1 MDSNSLN
8 QQLSAQR
15 RAAEEVDAKRRA
27 TEIGAP
33 YLDLVSVSVPTEID
47 AMQLVPEVEAR
58 EALMVPLQ
66 LLKKKLTLA
75 TLDTRLPKTLELLKK
90 LKDSGYELEIF
101 ITSKTGLDHA
111 WDHYQFVPEKGVKEI
126 TGSVD
131 LNSKH
136 LEETIRSVD
145 SLQKFSTALE
155 NVPTTLTS
163 EVLEFILSG
172 ALALKSSDIHLE
184 PNEKGG
190 LVRLRLDGVLK
201 DGYNK
206 LEPKVFKA
214 IITRLK
220 LLSGLKI
227 NLSEEP
233 QDGRF
238 TFRLEDREIEVR
250 LSIIPSEYGQTA
262 VLRILDPKSLV
273 TELTS
278 LGFRP
283 DDLNLVEEE
292 LKKPD
297 GLILNTGPT
306 GSGKTTTLYAF
317 LQKVRSP
324 EIKIITV
331 EDPIEYR
338 LAGISQT
345 QVDPE
350 AGYTFASGLRSIL
363 RQDPDVILIGEIR
376 DGETAEIGLNAAL
389 TGHMVFST
397 LHTNDAVGAI
407 PRLLELGSRPQ
418 SVGPALSLVIA
429 QRLVRRLCV
438 DCKKAIT
445 PTPEQI
451 NKFQEFIKSLPTRV
465 NQKDFEKINLYGA
478 VGCEKCHG
486 SGYKGRVS
494 IFELFHVGDAEE
506 EVIYKDPTEME
517 LKRLAKTQG
526 MVTMQED
533 GVLKTIQ
540 GTTTFDEVER
550 LTGPISWLSNE
561 LRTGK

>member
-1 MDSNSLN
+1 MDNNSLN
-8 QQLSAQR
+8 QQLFAQR

-27 TEIGAP
+27 AEIGAP

-58 EALMVPLQ
+58 EALIVPLQ
-66 LLKKKLTLA
+66 LLKKKLTIA
-75 TLDTRLPKTLELLKK
+75 ALDTRLPKTLELLKN
-90 LKDSGYELEIF
+90 LKDNNYELEVF

-136 LEETIRSVD
+136 LEETIKSVD
-145 SLQKFSTALE
+145 SLQKFSLALE

-338 LAGISQT
+338 LSGISQT

-429 QRLVRRLCV
+429 QRLVRRLCT
-438 DCKKAIT
+438 DCKKSIT

-451 NKFQEFIKSLPTRV
+451 NKFQEFIKSLPARV
-465 NQKDFEKINLYGA
+465 NQKDFEKINLFEA

-494 IFELFHVGDAEE
+494 IFELFHVSDAEE
-506 EVIYKDPTEME
+506 EAIYKDPTEME
-517 LKRLAKTQG
+517 LKRLAKSQG

-540 GTTTFDEVER
+540 GTTTFNEVER

>member
-1 MDSNSLN
+1 MNN
-8 QQLSAQR
+8 QLFAQR
-15 RAAEEVDAKRRA
+15 RAAEEADAKRRA
-27 TEIGAP
+27 AEIGAP

-47 AMQLVPEVEAR
+47 AMQLVSETESR
-58 EALMVPLQ
+58 ESLIVPLQ

-75 TLDTRLPKTLELLKK
+75 ALDTRLPQTAALFKK
-90 LKDSGYELEIF
+90 LKDAGYELEIF
-101 ITSKTGLDHA
+101 ITSKNGLEHA
-111 WDHYQFVPEKGVKEI
+111 WDHYQFVPVRETEKI
-126 TGSVD
+126 TGSFNLD
-131 LNSKH
+131 SKN
-136 LEETIRSVD
+136 LEAALKSVD
-145 SLQKFSTALE
+145 SLQKFTAAIE
-155 NVPTTLTS
+155 KVPTAFTS
-163 EVLEFILSG
+163 EILEFILSG
-172 ALALKSSDIHLE
+172 ALSLKSSDIHLE
-184 PNEKGG
+184 PVAGGG
-190 LVRLRLDGVLK
+190 LVRFRLDGVLK
-201 DGYNK
+201 DAYSGLDSK
-206 LEPKVFKA
+206 IFHS

-227 NLSEEP
+227 NLSDEP

-238 TFRLEDREIEVR
+238 TFRLENREIEVR

-273 TELTS
+273 SELTK

-283 DDLNLVEEE
+283 DDLSIVEEE

-389 TGHMVFST
+389 TGHLVFST

-418 SVGPALSLVIA
+418 TIGPALSLVIA
-429 QRLVRRLCV
+429 QRLVRRLCENCRKPVVLSANQEKQLKEFLSGLPKRV
-438 DCKKAIT
+438 DQQNFSEIKI
-445 PTPEQI
+445 
-451 NKFQEFIKSLPTRV
+451 FQ
-465 NQKDFEKINLYGA
+465 A
-478 VGCEKCHG
+478 VGCEKCHD
-486 SGYKGRVS
+486 SGYAGRVS
-494 IFELFHVGDAEE
+494 IFELFRVTDPEE
-506 EVIYKDPTEME
+506 EAIYKDPTEIE
-517 LKRLAKTQG
+517 LKHLAKAQG

-533 GVLKTIQ
+533 GVLKIIQ
-540 GTTTFDEVER
+540 GTTTFSEVER
-550 LTGPISWLSNE
+550 LTGPISWLSDD
-561 LRTGK
+561 LRGEK

>member
-1 MDSNSLN
+1 MNSDSLN
-8 QQLSAQR
+8 DQLFTQR
-15 RAAEEVDAKRRA
+15 RAAEEADAKRRA
-27 TEIGAP
+27 AEIGAP

-47 AMQLVPEVEAR
+47 AMQLVPETEAR
-58 EALMVPLQ
+58 AALIVPLQ

-75 TLDTRLPKTLELLKK
+75 ALDIRLPQTSDLFNK
-90 LKDSGYELEIF
+90 LKTSGYELEIF
-101 ITSKTGLDHA
+101 ITSKNGLEHA
-111 WDHYQFVPEKGVKEI
+111 WDHYQFVPVKETKDI
-126 TGSVD
+126 TGTVD
-131 LNSKH
+131 LNSKN
-136 LEETIRSVD
+136 LEAVIKSVD
-145 SLQKFSTALE
+145 SLQKFTIALKE
-155 NVPTTLTS
+155 VPTALTS
-163 EVLEFILSG
+163 EILEFILSG

-184 PNEKGG
+184 PTAEGG

-201 DGYNK
+201 DAFHG
-206 LEPKVFKA
+206 LDLKVFHS

-227 NLSEEP
+227 NLSSEP

-238 TFRLEDREIEVR
+238 TFRLENREIEVR

-262 VLRILDPKSLV
+262 VLRILDPRSLV

-283 DDLNLVEEE
+283 DDLKIVEEE

-389 TGHMVFST
+389 TGHQVFST

-418 SVGPALSLVIA
+418 TVGPALSLIIA
-429 QRLVRRLCV
+429 QRLVRRLCTN
-438 DCKKAIT
+438 CKKVVT
-445 PTPEQI
+445 LTSDQT
-451 NKFQEFIKSLPTRV
+451 NKFQEFIKSLPIRV
-465 NQKDFEKINLYGA
+465 NQKDFEKIQIHQA
-478 VGCEKCHG
+478 VGCEKCHD
-486 SGYKGRVS
+486 SGYTGRVS
-494 IFELFHVGDAEE
+494 IFELFQVGDAEE
-506 EVIYKDPTEME
+506 ESIYKDPTEIE
-517 LKRLAKTQG
+517 LKHLAKTQG

-533 GVLKTIQ
+533 GVLKIIQ
-540 GTTTFDEVER
+540 GTTTFEEVER
-550 LTGPISWLSNE
+550 LTGPISWLPNE
-561 LRTGK
+561 LRGGK

>member
-1 MDSNSLN
+1 MNSDSLN
-8 QQLSAQR
+8 DQLFAQR
-15 RAAEEVDAKRRA
+15 RAAEEADAKRRA

-47 AMQLVPEVEAR
+47 AMQLVQETEAR
-58 EALMVPLQ
+58 AALIVPLQ

-75 TLDTRLPKTLELLKK
+75 ALDTRLPQTTELLNK
-90 LKDSGYELEIF
+90 LKTSGYELEIF
-101 ITSKTGLDHA
+101 ITSKNGLEHA
-111 WDHYQFVPEKGVKEI
+111 WDHYQFVPAENAKDI
-126 TGSVD
+126 TGAVN
-131 LNSKH
+131 LNSKQ
-136 LEETIRSVD
+136 LEEAIKAVD
-145 SLQKFSTALE
+145 SLQKFTAAIQ

-163 EVLEFILSG
+163 EILEFILSG
-172 ALALKSSDIHLE
+172 ALVLKSSDIHLE
-184 PNEKGG
+184 PAAQGG

-201 DGYNK
+201 DAYRG
-206 LEPKVFKA
+206 LDPKVFHS

-227 NLSEEP
+227 NLSAEP

-238 TFRLEDREIEVR
+238 TFRLEGREIEVR

-273 TELTS
+273 TELTG

-283 DDLNLVEEE
+283 DDLQIVEEQ

-338 LAGISQT
+338 LADISQT

-389 TGHMVFST
+389 TGHQVFST

-418 SVGPALSLVIA
+418 TVGPALSLIIA
-429 QRLVRRLCV
+429 QRLVRRLCLNCRKSV
-438 DCKKAIT
+438 SLSAD
-445 PTPEQI
+445 
-451 NKFQEFIKSLPTRV
+451 QEKSLQDFLKTMPARV
-465 NQKDFEKINLYGA
+465 NQKDFEKIQIYQA
-478 VGCEKCHG
+478 VGCEKCHS
-486 SGYKGRVS
+486 SGYTGRIS
-494 IFELFHVGDAEE
+494 IFELFQINDAEE
-506 EVIYKDPTEME
+506 EAIYKDPTEIE
-517 LKRLAKTQG
+517 LKHLAKTQG

-533 GVLKTIQ
+533 GVLKIIQ
-540 GTTTFDEVER
+540 GTTTFNEVER
-550 LTGPISWLSNE
+550 LTGPISWLPNE
-561 LRTGK
+561 LRGEK

>member
-8 QQLSAQR
+8 QQLSTQR
-15 RAAEEVDAKRRA
+15 RVAEEVDAKRRGA
-27 TEIGAP
+27 EIGAP

-58 EALMVPLQ
+58 EGLIVPLQ
-66 LLKKKLTLA
+66 LLKKKLTVA
-75 TLDTRLPKTLELLKK
+75 ALDTRLPKTLELLKK
-90 LKDSGYELEIF
+90 LKDKGYELEIF
-101 ITSKTGLDHA
+101 ITSKSGLDHA
-111 WDHYQFVPEKGVKEI
+111 WDHYQFVPTNDAKEI

-131 LNSKH
+131 LNSKN
-136 LEETIRSVD
+136 LEEIIKSVD

-155 NVPTTLTS
+155 NVPTSLTS

-227 NLSEEP
+227 NLSDEP

-418 SVGPALSLVIA
+418 SVGPALSLIIA

-438 DCKKAIT
+438 DCKKT
-445 PTPEQI
+445 VTLTPEQT
-451 NKFQEFIKSLPTRV
+451 NKFQEFLKSLPARV
-465 NQKDFEKINLYGA
+465 NQKDFEKINFFEA

-506 EVIYKDPTEME
+506 EAIYKDPTEME

-540 GTTTFDEVER
+540 GTTTFNEVER
-550 LTGPISWLSNE
+550 LTGPISWLPNE

>member
-1 MDSNSLN
+1 MDNQSLN
-8 QQLSAQR
+8 DQLFAQR
-15 RAAEEVDAKRRA
+15 RVAEEADAKRRA
-27 TEIGAP
+27 AEIGAP

-47 AMQLVPEVEAR
+47 AMQLVPETTAR
-58 EALMVPLQ
+58 AALIVPLQ

-75 TLDTRLPKTLELLKK
+75 ALDIRLPQTSDLFKK
-90 LKDSGYELEIF
+90 LRTEGYELEIF
-101 ITSKTGLDHA
+101 ITSKNGLEHA
-111 WDHYQFVPEKGVKEI
+111 WDHYQFVPVKEAKEI
-126 TGSVD
+126 TGTVD
-131 LNSKH
+131 LDSKN
-136 LEETIRSVD
+136 LETVIKSVD
-145 SLQKFSTALE
+145 SLQKFTAALKE
-155 NVPTTLTS
+155 VPTALTS
-163 EVLEFILSG
+163 EILEFVLSG

-184 PNEKGG
+184 PTAQGG

-201 DGYNK
+201 DAYSG
-206 LEPKVFKA
+206 LDLKVFHSV
-214 IITRLK
+214 ITRLK

-227 NLSEEP
+227 NLSSEP

-238 TFRLEDREIEVR
+238 TFRLENREIEVR

-283 DDLNLVEEE
+283 DDLKIVEEE

-345 QVDPE
+345 QVDPD

-389 TGHMVFST
+389 TGHQVFST

-418 SVGPALSLVIA
+418 TVGPALSLIIA
-429 QRLVRRLCV
+429 QRLVRRLCTN
-438 DCKKAIT
+438 CKKTLTLT
-445 PTPEQI
+445 PDQL
-451 NKFQEFIKSLPTRV
+451 NKFQEFLKSLPVRV
-465 NQKDFEKINLYGA
+465 NQKDFEKIQIYQA
-478 VGCEKCHG
+478 VGCEKCHD
-486 SGYKGRVS
+486 SGYTGRIS
-494 IFELFHVGDAEE
+494 IFELFQVGDAEE
-506 EVIYKDPTEME
+506 EAIYKDPTEIE
-517 LKRLAKTQG
+517 LKHLAKTQG

-533 GVLKTIQ
+533 GVLKIIQ
-540 GTTTFDEVER
+540 GTTTFEEVER
-550 LTGPISWLSNE
+550 LTGPISWLPNE
-561 LRTGK
+561 LRGGK